1 MVSPSRVLM
10 ENVLKSSFNLM
21 LTTVN
26 RYGEEHERNFKK
38 NKKKFFQEINLDDYV
53 VSLVEKYPPSEMRLD
68 VFYIKRDGKS
78 VWVKIKEVKCSCGAS
93 HTIQDLM

>member
-38 NKKKFFQEINLDDYV
+38 NKKKFFKEINLDECV
-53 VSLVEKYPPSEMRLD
+53 VSLVEKYPPSEMELD

-78 VWVKIKEVKCSCGAS
+78 VWVKIKEGGEEAWV
-93 HTIQDLM
+93 D

>member
-1 MVSPSRVLM
+1 MKEMVSPSRVLM

-26 RYGEEHERNFKK
+26 RYGEEHERNSKK

-53 VSLVEKYPPSEMRLD
+53 VSLVEKYPPSEMGLD

-78 VWVKIKEVKCSCGAS
+78 VWVKIKEGGGEAW
-93 HTIQDLM
+93 ID

>member
-38 NKKKFFQEINLDDYV
+38 NKKKFFKEINLDECV
-53 VSLVEKYPPSEMRLD
+53 VSLVEKYPPSEMELD

-78 VWVKIKEVKCSCGAS
+78 VWVKIKEGGEEAW
-93 HTIQDLM
+93 ID

>member
-26 RYGEEHERNFKK
+26 RYGEEHETNFKK
-38 NKKKFFQEINLDDYV
+38 NKKKFFKEINLDECV
-53 VSLVEKYPPSEMRLD
+53 VSLVEKYPPSEMEPN
-68 VFYIKRDGKS
+68 VFYVKRDGKF
-78 VWVKIKEVKCSCGAS
+78 VWVKIKEGGGEAW
-93 HTIQDLM
+93 ID

>member
-26 RYGEEHERNFKK
+26 RYGEEHETNFKK
-38 NKKKFFQEINLDDYV
+38 NKKKVLQRNQ
-53 VSLVEKYPPSEMRLD
+53 S
-68 VFYIKRDGKS
+68 
-78 VWVKIKEVKCSCGAS
+78 
-93 HTIQDLM
+93 

>member
-38 NKKKFFQEINLDDYV
+38 NKKKFFKEINLDECV
-53 VSLVEKYPPSEMRLD
+53 VSLVEKYPPSEMELD
-68 VFYIKRDGKS
+68 VFYIKCDSKS
-78 VWVKIKEVKCSCGAS
+78 VWIKIKEGGGEAW
-93 HTIQDLM
+93 ID

>member
-26 RYGEEHERNFKK
+26 RYGEEHETNFKK
-38 NKKKFFQEINLDDYV
+38 HKKKFFKEINLD
-53 VSLVEKYPPSEMRLD
+53 
-68 VFYIKRDGKS
+68 
-78 VWVKIKEVKCSCGAS
+78 EVLY
-93 HTIQDLM
+93 Q

>member
-1 MVSPSRVLM
+1 MKEMVSPNRVLM

-38 NKKKFFQEINLDDYV
+38 HKKKFFKEINLDECI
-53 VSLVEKYPPSEMRLD
+53 VSLVEKYPPSEMELN

-78 VWVKIKEVKCSCGAS
+78 VWVKIKEGGDEAWV
-93 HTIQDLM
+93 D

>member
-38 NKKKFFQEINLDDYV
+38 NKKKFFREINLDECV
-53 VSLVEKYPPSEMRLD
+53 VSMVEKYPPSEMELD
-68 VFYIKRDGKS
+68 VFYVKRDGKS
-78 VWVKIKEVKCSCGAS
+78 VWVKIKEGGREAW
-93 HTIQDLM
+93 ID

>member
-38 NKKKFFQEINLDDYV
+38 NKKKFFKEINLDDCV
-53 VSLVEKYPPSEMRLD
+53 VSLVEKYPPSEMELD

-78 VWVKIKEVKCSCGAS
+78 VWVKNQRGRRRSVG
-93 HTIQDLM
+93 

>member
-10 ENVLKSSFNLM
+10 ENVLKPSFNLM

-26 RYGEEHERNFKK
+26 RYGEEHEKNFKK
-38 NKKKFFQEINLDDYV
+38 RKKKFFQEINLDECV
-53 VSLVEKYPPSEMRLD
+53 VSMVEKYPPSEMELN

-78 VWVKIKEVKCSCGAS
+78 VWVKIKEGGGEAW
-93 HTIQDLM
+93 ID

>member
-38 NKKKFFQEINLDDYV
+38 NKKKFFKEINLDECV
-53 VSLVEKYPPSEMRLD
+53 VSLVEKYPPSEMELN
-68 VFYIKRDGKS
+68 VFYVKRDGKP
-78 VWVKIKEVKCSCGAS
+78 VWVKIKEGGGEAW
-93 HTIQDLM
+93 ID